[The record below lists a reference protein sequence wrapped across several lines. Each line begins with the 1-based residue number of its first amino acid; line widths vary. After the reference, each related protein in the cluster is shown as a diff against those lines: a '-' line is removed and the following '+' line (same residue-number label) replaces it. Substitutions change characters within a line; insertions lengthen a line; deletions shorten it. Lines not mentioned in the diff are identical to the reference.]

1 LTNVTNSN
9 AITPATLIK
18 KRKRQYNKMKVVYT
32 LALLVVS
39 ASAFAPAPQGRTVV
53 SLDAKKEVEA
63 PKKTVF
69 STIFGLDLFAPNKD
83 VNDYG
88 ARKNKNVKLG
98 KITEKSYIPAGLTKD
113 QYEKVRAAEV
123 AKKAA
128 RYDKNVAKAGK
139 FIDYTEWYIKR
150 GTDTKAEWKD
160 DVNLGHSMA
169 KTKYDWSGLTDKP
182 LWATTDTPAATKKK
196 AAAAAPAKGKSIKS
210 IFGF

>member
-1 LTNVTNSN
+1 
-9 AITPATLIK
+9 
-18 KRKRQYNKMKVVYT
+18 MKVVYT

-39 ASAFAPAPQGRTVV
+39 ASAFAPAPQGRSVV

-150 GTDTKAEWKD
+150 GTDTKAEWKN

-182 LWATTDTPAATKKK
+182 LWATTDAPAASKKK
-196 AAAAAPAKGKSIKS
+196 AAAAATAKGKSIKS